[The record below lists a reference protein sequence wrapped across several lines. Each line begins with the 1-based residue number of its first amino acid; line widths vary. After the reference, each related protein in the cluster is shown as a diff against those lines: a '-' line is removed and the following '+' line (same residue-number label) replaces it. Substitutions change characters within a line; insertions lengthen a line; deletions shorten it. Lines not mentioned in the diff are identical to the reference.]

1 MLKYIFVILRKFA
14 VSPMTILI
22 EWPSSLKTEIETDT
36 EMWAHVSTH
45 GGVARARACVCVCVC
60 VCWFVVGHR
69 TWQKMLGSRL
79 MSMVGFFFFL
89 YRHIYA
95 LFKENFWGMK
105 LWKEAKWPV
114 ITSSFNTA
122 TIYSM
127 YLLPTFFFPL
137 DFCSFKIIIIIYV
150 CVLIYI
156 YILFILF
163 YSFYKYLNIYSYSLL
178 FLPKMKK

>member
-45 GGVARARACVCVCVC
+45 GGWRVCVYVYVCLC

-69 TWQKMLGSRL
+69 TWQKTLRSGL
-79 MSMVGFFFFL
+79 MSMVGFFFL
-89 YRHIYA
+89 YRHIYVH
-95 LFKENFWGMK
+95 FKGNFWGIK
-105 LWKEAKWPV
+105 LWKEGKLPV

-122 TIYSM
+122 TVFATNLFSSTWFLFFQNNHNYICM
-127 YLLPTFFFPL
+127 CTQLYLYT
-137 DFCSFKIIIIIYV
+137 SHI
-150 CVLIYI
+150 
-156 YILFILF
+156 F
-163 YSFYKYLNIYSYSLL
+163 YSFYKYYFKYLFVLL
-178 FLPKMKK
+178 AFSP